1 VLRGV
6 ATGSPTGFYGDVV
19 ATAKKDLT
27 AGDVLDGEGGYTVW
41 GKLVSAET
49 SVRNR
54 LLPVALAHH
63 VQLKNDVPKG
73 RSVSWDDVAIDESLA
88 TALELRRE
96 TEALVQ
102 I

>member
-1 VLRGV
+1 V

-19 ATAKKDLT
+19 ATAKKDLA
-27 AGDVLDGEGGYTVW
+27 AGEFLDGEGGYAVR
-41 GKLVSAET
+41 GKLVSAAT
-49 SVRNR
+49 SVRSR

-73 RSVSWDDVAIDESLA
+73 QSVSWDDVVIDESLA

-102 I
+102 N